1 MSIYELYKKYGIY
14 IILLCVIAIFGFSTP
29 NFLSFENLMNVIR
42 QVSMFGIVVVG
53 VTFVMI
59 SGGMDLSVG
68 GQMAVNGMIVGILMV
83 NFGVGIV
90 PACIIGIII
99 GTLMGAINGLIAVK
113 LNIMPIIVTLGTML
127 ALQGLAFVITK
138 GLPVFGLP
146 EGFAMLGQG
155 YIGPIPIPVIIFGVV
170 VAVAWFILKKTYF
183 GRYVYAMGGSRE
195 AARLAGINIEKMTYI
210 VYALCGFITSIAAL
224 IMLSRTNSAQPGA
237 GASYPFDCM
246 TAAVLG
252 GISFAGGEGK
262 VGGAVVGVLIIG
274 ILNNGLQLMNVDSNW
289 QGVIKGIVLIA
300 AVGIDSIQRREKKA
314 KVSEVA
320 VKA

>member
-1 MSIYELYKKYGIY
+1 MNFYQIYKKYGIY
-14 IILLCVIAIFGFSTP
+14 IVLMFVLAFFGSFAPHFMSVDNVMNIL
-29 NFLSFENLMNVIR
+29 R

-68 GQMAVNGMIVGILMV
+68 GQMAVTGMIVGNLMV
-83 NFGVGIV
+83 KMGIGIV
-90 PACIIGIII
+90 PACILGIII
-99 GTLMGAINGLIAVK
+99 GTLIGAINGLISVK
-113 LNIMPIIVTLGTML
+113 FNILPIIVTLGTML

-138 GLPVFGLP
+138 GIPVFGLP
-146 EGFAMLGQG
+146 RGFAMLGQG
-155 YIGPIPIPVIIFGVV
+155 YFGPIPIPVIIFVIV
-170 VAVAWFILKKTYF
+170 IAVAWFILKKTYF

-195 AARLAGINIEKMTYI
+195 AARLAGINIEKMTYL
-210 VYALCGFITSIAAL
+210 VYALCGFITSIASL
-224 IMLSRTNSAQPGA
+224 IMLSRTNSAQPAA

-289 QGVIKGIVLIA
+289 QGLIKGIVLIA
-300 AVGIDSIQRREKKA
+300 AVGVDSIQRREKKVKL
-314 KVSEVA
+314 KVKEA
-320 VKA
+320 